1 MTALLSVK
9 NLTFSWGKKEILK
22 GINFQ
27 IHSNEVVAILGVNGA
42 GKSTLIKCINRIL
55 KMNSGSVEVFSEDL
69 HSLDLIE
76 LSRYMSYVPQ
86 SVRTSFSVDVFD
98 VVLLGRRPHISWR
111 VSDRD
116 QTIVSETLKFL
127 SLEEFAFRRFDQL
140 SGGERQRVI
149 IAKAVAQDANLLL
162 MDEPTSDLDLKNQI
176 KTMKNINTI
185 ISKSVQKSALVAIH
199 DINIAA
205 KYADRILLLHEGE
218 IVSNGSPSEVLTSEN
233 IASVFGV
240 TSRII
245 PSNGVEPMRIL
256 IEDEIR
262 EEE

>member
-1 MTALLSVK
+1 M
-9 NLTFSWGKKEILK
+9 KEDP
-22 GINFQ
+22 NQ
-27 IHSNEVVAILGVNGA
+27 
-42 GKSTLIKCINRIL
+42 
-55 KMNSGSVEVFSEDL
+55 L
-69 HSLDLIE
+69 HKLD
-76 LSRYMSYVPQ
+76 
-86 SVRTSFSVDVFD
+86 
-98 VVLLGRRPHISWR
+98 
-111 VSDRD
+111 
-116 QTIVSETLKFL
+116 
-127 SLEEFAFRRFDQL
+127 
-140 SGGERQRVI
+140 
-149 IAKAVAQDANLLL
+149 
-162 MDEPTSDLDLKNQI
+162 
-176 KTMKNINTI
+176 
-185 ISKSVQKSALVAIH
+185 QKSALVAIH